1 MKNCRVFAPGKYSI
15 DIEKKMGFKNDCLK

>member
-15 DIEKKMGFKNDCLK
+15 DIEKKWDSKMIV